1 MKYNKKYFNKLI
13 NFVEKYLTWD
23 HEDKYENS
31 VFFFVYNEERTDV
44 KIFIH
49 IQRCKY
55 SMSITIEKNNQTEF
69 DKFCRSWKEINHAKA
84 LIKAIG

>member
-23 HEDKYENS
+23 SEDKHGNS
-31 VFFFVYNEERTDV
+31 VFFFVYNEDRTDV
-44 KIFIH
+44 KIFVH
-49 IQRCKY
+49 IQRCK
-55 SMSITIEKNNQTEF
+55 SSISITIKKNHQTEF
-69 DKFCRSWKEINHAKA
+69 DKFCRSCKEINNAKA